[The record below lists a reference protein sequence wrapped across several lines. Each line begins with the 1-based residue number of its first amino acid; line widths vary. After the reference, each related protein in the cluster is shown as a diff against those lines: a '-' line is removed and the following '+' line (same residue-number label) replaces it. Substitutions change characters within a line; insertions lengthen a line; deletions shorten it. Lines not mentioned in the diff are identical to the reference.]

1 MSYFVKSCESYHIL
15 NLYWILSNLVKSDQ
29 ILLNVSNIDKSLK
42 ILSNLV
48 ESCQTLSN
56 LVFLHFKIFLSHF
69 ICIFNFEICSLIYL
83 WLFSFSTYI
92 QSCPVQSLPI
102 FLPAQPFRLFF
113 QSCFIVRWNEETRVL
128 LRIILIFCPKYH
140 IFLDKKDWKKRKW
153 PLGIFRFLKTFWTIK
168 IFRMIQLLQNFRIF
182 KNVQKL

>member
-1 MSYFVKSCESYHIL
+1 M
-15 NLYWILSNLVKSDQ
+15 
-29 ILLNVSNIDKSLK
+29 
-42 ILSNLV
+42 SNLV

-69 ICIFNFEICSLIYL
+69 FCIFNFEICSLICL

-182 KNVQKL
+182 KNVQKLVLFVCLFMQAPEVTNRNCSPQWWVVPIQGFYLKPKNN

>member
-1 MSYFVKSCESYHIL
+1 MWILPYLVEFYWILL
-15 NLYWILSNLVKSDQ
+15 NLLNLIESCYILSNLIKFCQ

-113 QSCFIVRWNEETRVL
+113 SLVL
-128 LRIILIFCPKYH
+128 L
-140 IFLDKKDWKKRKW
+140 LDETNTHASCKKPVYFVQNTINFNKKDWKKMTPRYFQ
-153 PLGIFRFLKTFWTIK
+153 ILK
-168 IFRMIQLLQNFRIF
+168 NF
-182 KNVQKL
+182 